1 MRELHSE
8 EPGSALDDQGHSG
21 SYDQLHGLATDL
33 CRIILSSILVYI
45 YILYFFIYVFIVV
58 LQLCYSYTTAIL
70 SIVLL
75 YTIVVSIYHNCKY
88 VVVFLIL
95 GEV

>member
-45 YILYFFIYVFIVV
+45 YIYCIFLFMYLLLYCSYVIAI
-58 LQLCYSYTTAIL
+58 LQLYYL
-70 SIVLL
+70 
-75 YTIVVSIYHNCKY
+75 
-88 VVVFLIL
+88 
-95 GEV
+95 